1 MKKYFIALFFL
12 PLLLIA
18 CEEEGPLPPMP
29 PYIFFN
35 NDVNT
40 YVIDPSDFSL
50 TDDPEAKV
58 DTIVGR
64 IYAQQKFRSFT
75 MGDSVMTSDI
85 LGDSISRIFKL
96 AVPLEGKTEDFDV
109 SFMVTDQVGNTV
121 SAPFHYLIAKP
132 VDTYTVTLGAQYN
145 PYLGFFFSFE
155 DKQVYTVSEMKA
167 MKDPQGFCFGYNISK
182 KEILFVSPSD
192 LILQN
197 ILPDYKAGYITS
209 FVSVPAVKGK
219 PITKSVFDSMTNDA
233 LMRNLN
239 MIEYATFSTA
249 TVNEGMAYLFKNEDN
264 SVRGMM
270 FVESLTSGVGG
281 NVTLTIKMMR

>member
-1 MKKYFIALFFL
+1 MK
-12 PLLLIA
+12 
-18 CEEEGPLPPMP
+18 
-29 PYIFFN
+29 N
-35 NDVNT
+35 
-40 YVIDPSDFSL
+40 
-50 TDDPEAKV
+50 
-58 DTIVGR
+58 
-64 IYAQQKFRSFT
+64 
-75 MGDSVMTSDI
+75 
-85 LGDSISRIFKL
+85 
-96 AVPLEGKTEDFDV
+96 
-109 SFMVTDQVGNTV
+109 
-121 SAPFHYLIAKP
+121 
-132 VDTYTVTLGAQYN
+132 
-145 PYLGFFFSFE
+145 
-155 DKQVYTVSEMKA
+155 
-167 MKDPQGFCFGYNISK
+167 PQGFCFGYNIGK

-219 PITKSVFDSMTNDA
+219 PITKSVFDNMTNDA

>member
-121 SAPFHYLIAKP
+121 STPFHYLIAKP
-132 VDTYTVTLGAQYN
+132 IDTYTVTLGAQYN

-155 DKQVYTVSEMKA
+155 DKKVYTVSEMKA
-167 MKDPQGFCFGYNISK
+167 MKNPQGFCFGYNIGK

-219 PITKSVFDSMTNDA
+219 PITKSVFDNMTNDA

-249 TVNEGMAYLFKNEDN
+249 TVNEGMAYLFKNEEN
-264 SVRGMM
+264 KAL
-270 FVESLTSGVGG
+270 EL
-281 NVTLTIKMMR
+281 NK

>member
-1 MKKYFIALFFL
+1 
-12 PLLLIA
+12 
-18 CEEEGPLPPMP
+18 
-29 PYIFFN
+29 
-35 NDVNT
+35 
-40 YVIDPSDFSL
+40 
-50 TDDPEAKV
+50 
-58 DTIVGR
+58 
-64 IYAQQKFRSFT
+64 
-75 MGDSVMTSDI
+75 
-85 LGDSISRIFKL
+85 
-96 AVPLEGKTEDFDV
+96 
-109 SFMVTDQVGNTV
+109 MVTDQVGNTV

-167 MKDPQGFCFGYNISK
+167 MKNPQGFCFGYNISK

-209 FVSVPAVKGK
+209 FVSVSAVKGK

>member
-96 AVPLEGKTEDFDV
+96 AVPLKV
-109 SFMVTDQVGNTV
+109 RRR
-121 SAPFHYLIAKP
+121 
-132 VDTYTVTLGAQYN
+132 
-145 PYLGFFFSFE
+145 
-155 DKQVYTVSEMKA
+155 
-167 MKDPQGFCFGYNISK
+167 
-182 KEILFVSPSD
+182 IL
-192 LILQN
+192 
-197 ILPDYKAGYITS
+197 
-209 FVSVPAVKGK
+209 
-219 PITKSVFDSMTNDA
+219 
-233 LMRNLN
+233 
-239 MIEYATFSTA
+239 TF
-249 TVNEGMAYLFKNEDN
+249 L
-264 SVRGMM
+264 
-270 FVESLTSGVGG
+270 LW
-281 NVTLTIKMMR
+281 

>member
-1 MKKYFIALFFL
+1 MKKYFIALFIL

-18 CEEEGPLPPMP
+18 CEEEGPLPAMP

-40 YVIDPSDFSL
+40 YVIDPNDFSL

-58 DTIVGR
+58 DTIIGR
-64 IYAQQKFRSFT
+64 IYAQQKFYSFV
-75 MGDSVMTSDI
+75 MGESTLTSDI

-96 AVPLEGKTEDFDV
+96 AVPLEGKKEDFDI

-121 SAPFHYLIAKP
+121 STPFHYLMAKP
-132 VDTYTVTLGAQYN
+132 VDTYTVTMGAQYN

-155 DKQVYTVSEMKA
+155 DKQVYTVSEMKS
-167 MKDPQGFCFGYNISK
+167 MKNPQGFCFGYNIGK

-209 FVSVPAVKGK
+209 FVSVSAVKGK
-219 PITKSVFDSMTNDA
+219 AITKSVFDNMTNDA

-239 MIEYATFSTA
+239 MIEYGTFSTA
-249 TVNEGMAYLFKNEDN
+249 TVNEGMAYLFKNEDD

-281 NVTLTIKMMR
+281 KVTLTIKMMK